1 MAMDTQTAGNSWAE
15 LVGQWQA
22 MSRQWMQWWSGAD
35 GSPMAASPMP
45 IELGNAA
52 LAVLAPTD
60 AWIDPAAA
68 AELTERYNRRFE
80 ALWQRALAG
89 EAAPGSP
96 AGAVARAAD
105 RRFAA
110 KEWREQPYFAWL
122 KDGYLLYADYLR
134 ELAAL

>member
-22 MSRQWMQWWSGAD
+22 MSRQWMQWWSGGD
-35 GSPMAASPMP
+35 ASPAPAAPMS

-68 AELTERYNRRFE
+68 AELTEGYNRRLE
-80 ALWQRALAG
+80 ALWQRAFTGDAT
-89 EAAPGSP
+89 PGSQQ
-96 AGAVARAAD
+96 GAVARAAD

-110 KEWREQPYFAWL
+110 K
-122 KDGYLLYADYLR
+122 
-134 ELAAL
+134 